1 MMAGGPVPAPALRLP
16 CGLGCPVPEGLGKGG
31 SEAATGQEGALPFQ
45 RLNGGGVK
53 IKTPTY
59 VEMQQK
65 KKI

>member
-1 MMAGGPVPAPALRLP
+1 MMAGGPVSAPALRLP
-16 CGLGCPVPEGLGKGG
+16 CGLGCPGLGGGG